1 MLIEKKAVISKVNY
15 GISHIVLDKEK
26 SEAMAEY
33 VNQVYNMPTGDVMDY
48 IAGRLSV
55 NQDIN
60 TFTLFILADGLDE
73 VRKSNIVRDSFTSI
87 EIKEFSKSKI
97 EETKIEFPIEIPC
110 IQVADDQWIGYCS
123 AKFLMQLRD
132 SQLINY
138 NVNAQ
143 RTMQRIKRG
152 DSEFFRIAIN
162 QKAVRAI
169 KESFQSELY
178 IPNTITL
185 NIPESE
191 TDFYYIK
198 DKSVLVVKSI
208 KAFDI
213 ADGYHR
219 YLAIS
224 QLHDANPEFDYPLEL
239 RIINFSDDKTKQ
251 FIFQEDQK
259 TKMRQIDSD
268 SMNMG
273 DPCNRVVEKLNR
285 NVMFDLYGQISRNE
299 GKINY
304 AELAQV
310 ISYFC
315 YKKDGRS
322 YRNKE
327 YDAQFVTTTVRE
339 LTDKLNM
346 VIESSD
352 KLLNEPIDFIELM
365 VIFYCISH
373 FSDMREAISH
383 INTGI
388 NNMHKLDK
396 AKFATKKPRKGM
408 LKDIERII

>member
-26 SEAMAEY
+26 SEEMAEY
-33 VNQVYNMPTGDVMDY
+33 VNQAYNMSTGDVMDY
-48 IAGRLSV
+48 IAGRLPV
-55 NQDIN
+55 NKDTNI
-60 TFTLFILADGLDE
+60 FTLFILADGLDK
-73 VRKSNIVRDSFTSI
+73 VRQTNILKESFTEI

-97 EETKIEFPIEIPC
+97 EEAKIEFPIEIPC
-110 IQVADDQWIGYCS
+110 IQISDDQWIGCCS

-143 RTMQRIKRG
+143 RTMQRVKRG

-162 QKAVRAI
+162 KKAVRAI
-169 KESFQSELY
+169 KESLQSELY

-185 NIPESE
+185 NIPENE
-191 TDFYYIK
+191 TDFYYVK
-198 DKSVLVVKSI
+198 DKSVLVIRNI

-224 QLHDANPEFDYPLEL
+224 QLHDANPDFDYPLEL
-239 RIINFSDDKTKQ
+239 RVINFSDDKTKQ

-304 AELAQV
+304 AELSQV
-310 ISYFC
+310 ISYFY
-315 YKKDGRS
+315 YKKDGQS
-322 YRNKE
+322 YRSKE
-327 YDAQFVTTTVRE
+327 YDAQFVATAVKE

-352 KLLNEPIDFIELM
+352 KLLNEPIDFMELM

-373 FSDMREAISH
+373 FSNIKEAISH
-383 INTGI
+383 ITTGI
-388 NNMHKLDK
+388 DNISKLDK